1 MENHVPE
8 ASVKILNLQQHQ
20 IVGALQEGRVD
31 AVTAWQGNLAVLQ
44 QGKVPEARF
53 FYGERLFRFRFNL
66 VARQDYIKVHETT
79 LRRVLVGLEQA
90 MQFIREHPDQAK
102 AIISRY
108 TGFDP
113 ATSMRFYGPDDFD
126 LKLDQAMILALDDQ
140 TRWAIKN
147 GLVERQTVPNYLD
160 YIHFDALQAVQP
172 SAVTTIH

>member
-1 MENHVPE
+1 
-8 ASVKILNLQQHQ
+8 
-20 IVGALQEGRVD
+20 
-31 AVTAWQGNLAVLQ
+31 
-44 QGKVPEARF
+44 
-53 FYGERLFRFRFNL
+53 
-66 VARQDYIKVHETT
+66 
-79 LRRVLVGLEQA
+79 

-108 TGFDP
+108 TGPDP
-113 ATSMRFYGPDDFD
+113 ASMRFYDPDDFD
-126 LKLDQAMILALDDQ
+126 LKLDQAMLLALDDQ